1 MAKTLTV
8 YLAADIGKFQ
18 KELNKAQGGLGGFSD
33 SLKKIGAAVGI
44 AFGARELLD
53 FGKQAIQLASD
64 FEQASGAADQLFGQT
79 AADQARAWAETTTK
93 SMGLSQD
100 AALEAQNSFGAFA
113 KAAELSSTDAVA
125 FAQDL
130 TGVAAD
136 LSAAFGG
143 TVPEAIDAISSS
155 LRGQQDPIE
164 KYSILLNAAAVEAE
178 ASALGF
184 EKVGNSLSAQAKII
198 ATTNLIKKQA
208 DLLGV
213 TGQNA
218 READTFAGSTQ
229 RVNSALSDLQLA
241 FGTGLIDGMED
252 FGSAASDTTDALID
266 MRPAVQDLG
275 QAIGEDLNTSAQDF
289 IEIGG
294 IVSDTW
300 DAWQYEARRADSVL
314 IGLIRTVGK
323 NNKDIN
329 ALARANRGAVQSF
342 EYAQYAAYDLKTALD
357 DTSESAGAANDA
369 ITSTGNAALDAGR
382 KAATAGKGFYA
393 FWEAALNA
401 EKLAREANSMS
412 GTVLGAINEG
422 FLKGPDPD
430 SIRRMNAF
438 QAEINALNAS
448 LSGGGGGGGGAAGAA
463 DKASKRMDQLRD
475 ALRGSAAALDEQVA
489 AVEKASEAL
498 SSYADSVAK
507 DLLGGVDLK
516 GVFSEEN
523 AAKTIADFTQQITD
537 VTVFSSKIAQLGT
550 QLPSTPGAQLLL
562 SQILNL
568 GATSGTK
575 FIDSLSLEVATNLV
589 KKLDFAVT
597 ATNGNAYLLGEKFYG
612 EGVYAAEQTLEGMV
626 VQLQKD
632 EKKIIKIGKKIG
644 QPIGSEIR
652 SEIATAI
659 GQALSDASSA
669 ISRWKVNNSA
679 SIVAELKKFESLNG
693 IGWRS

>member
-33 SLKKIGAAVGI
+33 SLLKIGSALGI
-44 AFGARELLD
+44 AFGVREIIN
-53 FGKQAIQLASD
+53 FGKEAIQLASD
-64 FEQASGAADQLFGQT
+64 FEQASGAADQLFG
-79 AADQARAWAETTTK
+79 AAAAGKARAWAETTTK

-143 TVPEAIDAISSS
+143 SVPDAIAAISSS

-229 RVNSALSDLQLA
+229 RVNAALSDLQLA
-241 FGTGLIDGMED
+241 FGTGLIEGMQD

-275 QAIGEDLNTSAQDF
+275 KIIGEDLNTSAQDF
-289 IEIGG
+289 IDIGS

-314 IGLIRTVGK
+314 VGLVRTVGK
-323 NNKDIN
+323 NNKDIST
-329 ALARANRGAVQSF
+329 LAQANRGAVQSF
-342 EYAQYAAYDLKTALD
+342 QYTQYAAYDLKEALD
-357 DTSESAGAANDA
+357 DTSDSADSANTA

-382 KAATAGKGFYA
+382 KAAAAGKGFYA

-401 EKLAREANSMS
+401 EKAAREASSMS
-412 GTVLGAINEG
+412 GTVLGAIEEG

-430 SIRRMNAF
+430 AIRRMNAF

-448 LSGGGGGGGGAAGAA
+448 LSGGGGGGGGGAAGAA
-463 DKASKRMDQLRD
+463 DKAAERMQNLRE
-475 ALRGSAAALDEQVA
+475 ALAGSAAALDDQVRAVQA
-489 AVEKASEAL
+489 AEEAL
-498 SSYADSVAK
+498 NSYADSVAK
-507 DLLGGVDLK
+507 DLLGGIDLG
-516 GVFSEEN
+516 GVFESDK
-523 AAKTIADFTQQITD
+523 AQSAIDAYSQQITD
-537 VTVFSSKIAQLGT
+537 VTNFSTALADLGAK
-550 QLPSTPGAQLLL
+550 LPNSPGAQKFLAD
-562 SQILNL
+562 ILGW
-568 GATSGTK
+568 GAVNGTA
-575 FIDSLSLEVATNLV
+575 FIKALTTETATNLV
-589 KKLDFAVT
+589 SQLDAAITAVE
-597 ATNGNAYLLGEKFYG
+597 GNAYLLGNKFFR
-612 EGVYAAEQTLEGMV
+612 EGVNAEVELLDGMISQLE
-626 VQLQKD
+626 KD
-632 EKKIIKIGKKIG
+632 EKKVIKIGKKIG

-652 SEIATAI
+652 GEIAAAI
-659 GQALSDASSA
+659 EKALSDASRS
-669 ISRWKVNNSA
+669 IERWKASNRIEVPRTSVNT
-679 SIVAELKKFESLNG
+679 
-693 IGWRS
+693 